1 MNTLLAAHI
10 PCDDAEP
17 TLVLAVV
24 AARCGLKA
32 DGSSLGGVA
41 DAPTVPEIAA
51 ELGMHVAAARR
62 GVRQLEA
69 AGVVRFESSA
79 VHVTAEVLQA
89 RWAAKSGVVRLTADM
104 RARSTG
110 GRSWPRTLL
119 LAGFVAGQLD
129 QRGRLVMGHER
140 LGERIGI
147 ARRTVQRAI
156 DDAIAA
162 QLVHTWTVPG
172 TWISCYAL
180 GPGREVTQGKCGEVA
195 QGKPPASRP
204 PRVAHRQTVA
214 ETVEVAQEKASEV
227 AHPTPLE
234 VAHLPPR
241 SGAVPP
247 LEVAQSPPR
256 SGARHPDSESER
268 PSDARAYARGP
279 SQIET
284 GERPADPVKALTV
297 ALIDSPYRSK
307 LAPGQR
313 QHECFKRAVRLVP
326 LAMTPELIAELWKR
340 CATAPGVRDPEHLFA
355 SLVDRGACRQFLDRR
370 DSLQRHE
377 AAMARGAA
385 TRSRE
390 RAEGPY
396 DGTDP
401 KPAASVLHLLLS
413 KNFA

>member
-32 DGSSLGGVA
+32 DGSALGGVA

-69 AGVVRFESSA
+69 AGVVRLESSA
-79 VHVTAEVLQA
+79 VHVTAEALQA

-140 LGERIGI
+140 LGERLGI

-180 GPGREVTQGKCGEVA
+180 GPGREV
-195 QGKPPASRP
+195 
-204 PRVAHRQTVA
+204 
-214 ETVEVAQEKASEV
+214 AQEKASEV
-227 AHPTPLE
+227 AHPTPRE

-247 LEVAQSPPR
+247 LEVAQAPPR